1 MSEFQIIN
9 GDLLDQSV
17 EAIVNPWNR
26 NFIPAWLL
34 WAHGVSGAIKKRA
47 GWEPFHELRKFGT
60 LQLGQAVATGAG
72 NLPFVTII
80 HVAGL
85 QWTWTAS
92 ELSIRRS
99 TSNALE
105 LAEGLNL
112 NSLAFPLIGAG
123 TGGVGPDKSLRLMS
137 EEIQNAK
144 PNLQVTIVRFGEQS

>member
-1 MSEFQIIN
+1 MNELQIVS
-9 GDLLDQSV
+9 GDLLDQAV

-26 NFIPAWLL
+26 NFISPWLL
-34 WAHGVSGAIKKRA
+34 WPHGVSGAIKKRA
-47 GWEPFHELRKFGT
+47 GFGPFHQLRKFGT

-72 NLPFVTII
+72 NLPFKSII

-99 TSNALE
+99 TTNALI
-105 LAEGLNL
+105 LASEMKL

-123 TGGVGPDKSLRLMS
+123 TGGIGPDKSLRWMS
-137 EEIQNAK
+137 EEIQSAQ
-144 PNLQVTIVRFGEQS
+144 PNLQITIVRFGERS

>member
-1 MSEFQIIN
+1 MPLQILT

-26 NFIPAWLL
+26 NFIPPWLL
-34 WAHGVSGAIKKRA
+34 WPHGVSGAIKKRA
-47 GWEPFHELRKFGT
+47 GWEPFRELRKFGT

-72 NLPFVTII
+72 KLPFQTII

-99 TSNALE
+99 TSNALR
-105 LAEGLNL
+105 LAREMKL

-123 TGGVGPDKSLRLMS
+123 TGGIGPDKSLRWMS
-137 EEIQNAK
+137 EEIQSADTE
-144 PNLQVTIVRFGEQS
+144 LQIIIVRFGESS